1 MKKKI
6 YQQPEMKV
14 VELEQMD
21 VICTSNESLGDG
33 GNIFGGSGARGGDF
47 YDEDE

>member
-6 YQQPEMKV
+6 YQQPEMRV

-21 VICTSNESLGDG
+21 LICTSNESLGDG
-33 GNIFGGSGARGGDF
+33 GNIFGAARGGDF